1 MQNGITKLKIIFE
14 TSNTLTRH
22 RDIKKL
28 RMDSTWMYIPLVAL
42 IESVQMRPYNQ
53 KENLLSEAMRYI
65 TECEYF

>member
-1 MQNGITKLKIIFE
+1 
-14 TSNTLTRH
+14 
-22 RDIKKL
+22 
-28 RMDSTWMYIPLVAL
+28 MDSTWMYIPLVAL